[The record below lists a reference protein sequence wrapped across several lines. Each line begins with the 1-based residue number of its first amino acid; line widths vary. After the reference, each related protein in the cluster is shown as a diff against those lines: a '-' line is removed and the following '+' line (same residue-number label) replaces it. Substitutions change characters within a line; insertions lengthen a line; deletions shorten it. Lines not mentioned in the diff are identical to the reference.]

1 MDKVVD
7 SNDGTSDTV
16 YIIDEDAHT
25 PWVEKYRPR
34 TLDAVIS
41 HTNIIATLRS
51 LLESNSLPHL
61 LFYGPPGTGKTTSA
75 MAIANQM
82 YSGKLRRHMVL
93 ELNASNDRGIDVIRN
108 QIKEFASSVQ
118 LVRDR
123 VKLIILDEADSMTR
137 IAQFALRRIMEKFT
151 RTTRFIIIAN
161 YINKIIPAIQS
172 RCTTFRFSPLHG
184 TEIVKYLQH
193 IADSEHLPTES
204 AALQATTQIASGD
217 MRRCIH
223 ILQSCFAAY
232 HSLTLKN
239 VYLCTGVPSPEVIQT
254 CLDLLMNQHYS
265 IVYGEISLLQIK
277 HGISL

>member
-1 MDKVVD
+1 
-7 SNDGTSDTV
+7 
-16 YIIDEDAHT
+16 
-25 PWVEKYRPR
+25 
-34 TLDAVIS
+34 
-41 HTNIIATLRS
+41 
-51 LLESNSLPHL
+51 
-61 LFYGPPGTGKTTSA
+61 

-232 HSLTLKN
+232 HSLTLK
-239 VYLCTGVPSPEVIQT
+239 VCLHLTYTYTQTHTYTYLYHRMFTFVLVSHPLKLFKLVWI
-254 CLDLLMNQHYS
+254 YS
-265 IVYGEISLLQIK
+265 
-277 HGISL
+277 